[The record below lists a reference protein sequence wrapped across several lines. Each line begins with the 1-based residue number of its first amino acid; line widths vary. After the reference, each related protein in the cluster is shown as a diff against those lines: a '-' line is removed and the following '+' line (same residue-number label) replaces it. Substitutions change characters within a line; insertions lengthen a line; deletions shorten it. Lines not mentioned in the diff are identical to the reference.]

1 MLLLRGF
8 CAMADGVVRPASP
21 SPSVSLL
28 EIKAEA
34 RLVLKS
40 FLRHSLSI
48 PPGERPGRIGGECK
62 DPNKYRASTKDK
74 IKKDA
79 NGWDSLD
86 EEISAAEEKKHGIKN
101 LIKRR
106 LRSRSSLIRRAKK
119 DSSSDPTSNNTL
131 EKPSQ
136 PGQSD
141 KPSTNGA
148 HSLPRKTEEEIFPPS
163 SASEEEGD
171 KKSGDKNKKKKKKLK
186 ISDILKKVSF
196 KKEEPRPQRP
206 ASLHLKRDTDVS
218 KHEDSPVSPSH
229 PPEFYDGVAETL
241 DRIAQKHSVKKK
253 SPVKPEAVP
262 STHKDSDKDA
272 VVQQL
277 VQILTSEGDAING
290 KINAN
295 PFLRSTLT
303 RLSYP
308 SFAKLLDAYASQSEE
323 PPAPAPVS
331 PTLRRLAITM
341 DVSRR
346 VVTAT
351 GVQRLTGYAERYMES
366 FAPWVRSHGG
376 WGNIAELDDVLEYD

>member
-1 MLLLRGF
+1 MLLCREAF
-8 CAMADGVVRPASP
+8 YVMADVMVRPASP
-21 SPSVSLL
+21 SPSISLL
-28 EIKAEA
+28 EIKAET
-34 RLVLKS
+34 RMVLKS

-48 PPGERPGRIGGECK
+48 PPGERPGRIGGEYK
-62 DPNKYRASTKDK
+62 DPNKYSAYTKGK
-74 IKKDA
+74 NKKDA

-101 LIKRR
+101 FIKRR
-106 LRSRSSLIRRAKK
+106 LRTRSPTIRHDKK
-119 DSSSDPTSNNTL
+119 DGSSDPTPNNSL
-131 EKPSQ
+131 EKRSQ
-136 PGQSD
+136 SGQSN
-141 KPSTNGA
+141 KPLTNGTQ
-148 HSLPRKTEEEIFPPS
+148 SLPRKTEEEICVPS
-163 SASEEEGD
+163 SASEEEGER
-171 KKSGDKNKKKKKKLK
+171 KSGDKNKKKKKKLK

-196 KKEEPRPQRP
+196 KKEEPRRP
-206 ASLHLKRDTDVS
+206 TTLALKEASALLQPEEPHA
-218 KHEDSPVSPSH
+218 SPSH
-229 PPEFYDGVAETL
+229 PPAFYDDVAETL

-253 SPVKPEAVP
+253 SPVKPEPVP
-262 STHKDSDKDA
+262 SPPKANDKEA

-277 VQILTSEGDAING
+277 VQILTSEGDAIND
-290 KINAN
+290 KINTN

-308 SFAKLLDAYASQSEE
+308 SFAKLLDTYASQSEE
-323 PPAPAPVS
+323 PPIPAPVS

-376 WGNIAELDDVLEYD
+376 WDKIAQVDEVLECD

>member
-1 MLLLRGF
+1 M
-8 CAMADGVVRPASP
+8 
-21 SPSVSLL
+21 
-28 EIKAEA
+28 
-34 RLVLKS
+34 LKS

-48 PPGERPGRIGGECK
+48 PPGERPGRIGGEYN
-62 DPNKYRASTKDK
+62 DPNKYSASTKDK
-74 IKKDA
+74 LKKDA

-86 EEISAAEEKKHGIKN
+86 DEISAAEEKKHGIKN

-106 LRSRSSLIRRAKK
+106 LRSRSSMIRRAKK
-119 DSSSDPTSNNTL
+119 DSSSDPTPNSSL
-131 EKPSQ
+131 EKQSQ

-141 KPSTNGA
+141 KPSTNGTR
-148 HSLPRKTEEEIFPPS
+148 SLPRKTEEEIFAPS

-171 KKSGDKNKKKKKKLK
+171 RKSGDKNKKKKKKLK

-196 KKEEPRPQRP
+196 KKEEPRPQHP
-206 ASLHLKRDTDVS
+206 ASLSLNSATDVS
-218 KHEDSPVSPSH
+218 QPEDSSVSPSH
-229 PPEFYDGVAETL
+229 PPQFYDGVAETL
-241 DRIAQKHSVKKK
+241 DRIAHKHSVKKK

-262 STHKDSDKDA
+262 STLKDNDKEA

-308 SFAKLLDAYASQSEE
+308 SFAKLLDTYASQSEE

-376 WGNIAELDDVLEYD
+376 WGNIAQLDEVLEFD

>member
-1 MLLLRGF
+1 
-8 CAMADGVVRPASP
+8 MAV
-21 SPSVSLL
+21 LT
-28 EIKAEA
+28 
-34 RLVLKS
+34 RLQTAPWKKS
-40 FLRHSLSI
+40 QSGH
-48 PPGERPGRIGGECK
+48 
-62 DPNKYRASTKDK
+62 PN
-74 IKKDA
+74 
-79 NGWDSLD
+79 
-86 EEISAAEEKKHGIKN
+86 
-101 LIKRR
+101 
-106 LRSRSSLIRRAKK
+106 
-119 DSSSDPTSNNTL
+119 
-131 EKPSQ
+131 
-136 PGQSD
+136 
-141 KPSTNGA
+141 KPSTNGT
-148 HSLPRKTEEEIFPPS
+148 HSLPRKTEEEIVAPS

-171 KKSGDKNKKKKKKLK
+171 RKSGDKNKKKKKKLK

-206 ASLHLKRDTDVS
+206 ATLPIRSATDVPQPA
-218 KHEDSPVSPSH
+218 DQPASPSH

-253 SPVKPEAVP
+253 SPVKPEPPQSAL
-262 STHKDSDKDA
+262 KDNDKEA

-277 VQILTSEGDAING
+277 VQILTSQGDAINE
-290 KINAN
+290 KINAS

-308 SFAKLLDAYASQSEE
+308 SFAKLLDTYASQNEEE

-376 WGNIAELDDVLEYD
+376 WGNIAQLDEVLECD

>member
-1 MLLLRGF
+1 
-8 CAMADGVVRPASP
+8 MADVVVRPASP
-21 SPSVSLL
+21 SPSSSLL
-28 EIKAEA
+28 EIKAET

-48 PPGERPGRIGGECK
+48 PPGERPGRIGGEYN
-62 DPNKYRASTKDK
+62 DPNKYSASTKDK
-74 IKKDA
+74 LKKDA

-86 EEISAAEEKKHGIKN
+86 DEISAAEEKKHGIKN

-106 LRSRSSLIRRAKK
+106 LRSRSSMIRRAKK
-119 DSSSDPTSNNTL
+119 DSSSDPTPNSSL
-131 EKPSQ
+131 EKQSQ

-141 KPSTNGA
+141 KPSTNGTR
-148 HSLPRKTEEEIFPPS
+148 SLPRKTEEEIFAPS

-171 KKSGDKNKKKKKKLK
+171 RKSGDKNKKKKKKLK

-196 KKEEPRPQRP
+196 KKEEPRPPRP
-206 ASLHLKRDTDVS
+206 TSLPFRVVADVPQP
-218 KHEDSPVSPSH
+218 EDHSVSPSH

-241 DRIAQKHSVKKK
+241 DRIAQKHTVKKK
-253 SPVKPEAVP
+253 SPVKPEPAP
-262 STHKDSDKDA
+262 SALKDNDKEA

-277 VQILTSEGDAING
+277 VQILTSEGDVING
-290 KINAN
+290 KINAS

-308 SFAKLLDAYASQSEE
+308 SFAKLLDMYASQSEE

-376 WGNIAELDDVLEYD
+376 WGNIAQLDEVLECD

>member
-1 MLLLRGF
+1 M
-8 CAMADGVVRPASP
+8 
-21 SPSVSLL
+21 
-28 EIKAEA
+28 
-34 RLVLKS
+34 VLKS

-48 PPGERPGRIGGECK
+48 PPGERPGRIGGEYS
-62 DPNKYRASTKDK
+62 DPNKYSASTKVK
-74 IKKDA
+74 IRKDA
-79 NGWDSLD
+79 NEWDSLD

-101 LIKRR
+101 FIKRR
-106 LRSRSSLIRRAKK
+106 LRTRSSTIRHAKK
-119 DSSSDPTSNNTL
+119 DGSADQTPNNSL
-131 EKPSQ
+131 EKQSQ

-141 KPSTNGA
+141 KPLTNGTQ
-148 HSLPRKTEEEIFPPS
+148 SLPRKTEEEICVPS

-171 KKSGDKNKKKKKKLK
+171 RKSGDKNKKKKKKLK
-186 ISDILKKVSF
+186 ISDIFKKVSF
-196 KKEEPRPQRP
+196 KKEEPHPRRPVTLP
-206 ASLHLKRDTDVS
+206 LKGVSDVQQPEE
-218 KHEDSPVSPSH
+218 HHASPSH
-229 PPEFYDGVAETL
+229 PPAFYDDVAETL

-253 SPVKPEAVP
+253 SPVKPEPVP
-262 STHKDSDKDA
+262 SPPKVNDKEA

-277 VQILTSEGDAING
+277 VQILTSEGDVIND
-290 KINAN
+290 KINTN

-323 PPAPAPVS
+323 PPVPAPVS

-376 WGNIAELDDVLEYD
+376 WDKIAQLDEVLECD

>member
-1 MLLLRGF
+1 
-8 CAMADGVVRPASP
+8 MADVVDRPASP
-21 SPSVSLL
+21 SPSISLL

-48 PPGERPGRIGGECK
+48 PPGERPGRIGGEYK
-62 DPNKYRASTKDK
+62 DPNKYSASKKDK

-86 EEISAAEEKKHGIKN
+86 DEISAAEEKKHGIKN

-106 LRSRSSLIRRAKK
+106 LRSRSSMIRRAKK
-119 DSSSDPTSNNTL
+119 DGSSDPTPNNTL
-131 EKPSQ
+131 EKRSQ

-141 KPSTNGA
+141 KPSTNGT
-148 HSLPRKTEEEIFPPS
+148 HSLPRKTEEEIFTPS
-163 SASEEEGD
+163 SASEEEGN
-171 KKSGDKNKKKKKKLK
+171 KKSGDKKKKKKLK
-186 ISDILKKVSF
+186 ISDIFKKVSF
-196 KKEEPRPQRP
+196 KREEPRPQRP
-206 ASLHLKRDTDVS
+206 ASLPFKGATDVS
-218 KHEDSPVSPSH
+218 QPEDHPVSPSH

-253 SPVKPEAVP
+253 SPVKPEPVP
-262 STHKDSDKDA
+262 STLKDNSKEA

-277 VQILTSEGDAING
+277 VQILTSEGDAINE
-290 KINAN
+290 KINVN

-308 SFAKLLDAYASQSEE
+308 SFAKLLDTYASQSEE
-323 PPAPAPVS
+323 PPAPAPAPAPAPGLAPVS

-376 WGNIAELDDVLEYD
+376 WRNIAHLDEVLECD

>member
-1 MLLLRGF
+1 MLT
-8 CAMADGVVRPASP
+8 
-21 SPSVSLL
+21 
-28 EIKAEA
+28 KA
-34 RLVLKS
+34 
-40 FLRHSLSI
+40 
-48 PPGERPGRIGGECK
+48 
-62 DPNKYRASTKDK
+62 
-74 IKKDA
+74 
-79 NGWDSLD
+79 
-86 EEISAAEEKKHGIKN
+86 
-101 LIKRR
+101 RR
-106 LRSRSSLIRRAKK
+106 MRSRSSMIRRAKK
-119 DSSSDPTSNNTL
+119 DGSSDPTPNNTV
-131 EKPSQ
+131 EKQSQ

-141 KPSTNGA
+141 KPSTNGT
-148 HSLPRKTEEEIFPPS
+148 HSLPRKTEEEIFAPS

-171 KKSGDKNKKKKKKLK
+171 RKPGYKNKKKKKKLK

-196 KKEEPRPQRP
+196 KREEPRPQRP
-206 ASLHLKRDTDVS
+206 ASLPFRGATDVS
-218 KHEDSPVSPSH
+218 QPEDHPVSPSH

-253 SPVKPEAVP
+253 SPVKPEPVP
-262 STHKDSDKDA
+262 STRKDNGKEA

-277 VQILTSEGDAING
+277 VQILTSEGDAINE
-290 KINAN
+290 KINVN

-308 SFAKLLDAYASQSEE
+308 SFAKLLDTYASQSEE
-323 PPAPAPVS
+323 PPAPAPAPAPGLAPVS

-376 WGNIAELDDVLEYD
+376 WGNIAQLDEVLECD